1 MHHSDEQRWKR
12 TRVNSARASLTWIRN
27 FRTID
32 FATEQCERRKYTN
45 DLNHRLLLFSA
56 SFHYEPLKLLSTKR
70 AKIYPRLVQQN
81 FPEIPWKFWNH
92 TVFFFFGVL
101 VPLLFGKCSY
111 MFVEVPLQILR
122 LKQKKNKTKQNKTK
136 NQAHSVKFEKTGI
149 GTLFLDM
156 ATRVTYEKYATRFPG
171 RSDRIDSMSDLV
183 LGRTLTCV

>member
-81 FPEIPWKFWNH
+81 FREIPWKFWNH

-122 LKQKKNKTKQNKTK
+122 LKQKKNKTKQNKKPSSFSKVWK
-136 NQAHSVKFEKTGI
+136 NRNWDVVSRYGHSCYIWKICHSV
-149 GTLFLDM
+149 
-156 ATRVTYEKYATRFPG
+156 P
-171 RSDRIDSMSDLV
+171 
-183 LGRTLTCV
+183 RT

>member
-1 MHHSDEQRWKR
+1 M
-12 TRVNSARASLTWIRN
+12 
-27 FRTID
+27 
-32 FATEQCERRKYTN
+32 RKKKVYQWLESSVTFIFS
-45 DLNHRLLLFSA
+45 LFSLRTFEA
-56 SFHYEPLKLLSTKR
+56 AQHEKSKNLPSSRPTKLSRNSLKILKS
-70 AKIYPRLVQQN
+70 YSV
-81 FPEIPWKFWNH
+81 
-92 TVFFFFGVL
+92 FFFGVL

-111 MFVEVPLQILR
+111 MFVKVPLQILR